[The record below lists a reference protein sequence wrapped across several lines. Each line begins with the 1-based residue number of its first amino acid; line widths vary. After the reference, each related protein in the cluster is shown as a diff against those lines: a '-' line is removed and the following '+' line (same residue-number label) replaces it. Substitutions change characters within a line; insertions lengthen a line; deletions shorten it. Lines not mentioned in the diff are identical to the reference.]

1 MTNRISQNFAP
12 KAYRPHTLS
21 FTVERIVLV
30 RMLKFIARRAPLR
43 GRPAKMVRLSA
54 CGPRVFVEANGKSAA
69 TEALVF
75 GEGSCCVVHQA
86 FLRLLRSRYL
96 LRHCVNV
103 TFTAERSI
111 FSVNQVV
118 WPLAAFSPRVF
129 PPATY
134 QEFAFTQTKRQGG
147 RR

>member
-1 MTNRISQNFAP
+1 MTNRIRQNLAP
-12 KAYRPHTLS
+12 KAYRTHVLS
-21 FTVERIVLV
+21 FTVERIILV

-54 CGPRVFVEANGKSAA
+54 CGPRVFAEANGKAA
-69 TEALVF
+69 GTEALVF
-75 GEGSCCVVHQA
+75 GEGSCCLVHQA
-86 FLRLLRSRYL
+86 FLRLLRGRF

-103 TFTAERSI
+103 TFTAEP
-111 FSVNQVV
+111 SVFRINQVV

-129 PPATY
+129 PPAAY
-134 QEFAFTQTKRQGG
+134 QEFAFTETKRQGG